1 MKKIFPFLLALS
13 LCLPSALSAQ
23 EQAKASLVGV
33 WQRLET
39 VKDDGGTTRTI
50 KLPVWKVYDSNG
62 TFSSFLI
69 ANKEADCIKAM
80 EGTYSLVNDSVYDEH
95 ITGSVTSPELVGTTN
110 PMSYK
115 FVSPDLLQVSY
126 HLSGA
131 KQGVSEGW
139 VRIKLEMPQQSH
151 DRIK

>member
-1 MKKIFPFLLALS
+1 MKKIFPLLAAFI
-13 LCLPSALSAQ
+13 LCLPTTLRAQ
-23 EQAKASLVGV
+23 DKANASLVGV

-62 TFSSFLI
+62 AFSSFLI
-69 ANKEADCIKAM
+69 VNKEADCIKAM
-80 EGTYSLVNDSVYDEH
+80 EGTYNLVNDSVYDEH
-95 ITGSVTSPELVGTTN
+95 IAGSITSPELVGATN
-110 PMSYK
+110 PMTYK
-115 FVSPDLLQVSY
+115 FVSPDLLIVSY
-126 HLSGA
+126 RLSEA
-131 KQGVSEGW
+131 KQEVSESW